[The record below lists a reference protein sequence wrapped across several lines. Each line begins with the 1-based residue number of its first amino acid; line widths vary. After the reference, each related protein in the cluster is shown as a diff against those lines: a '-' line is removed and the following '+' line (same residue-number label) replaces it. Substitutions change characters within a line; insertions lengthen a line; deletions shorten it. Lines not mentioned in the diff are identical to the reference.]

1 MTTLN
6 EIRAQLK
13 PFQDAL
19 NTRKLRDILEKAHSE
34 PIEDALNSEDVFV
47 LMTKEEN
54 PKRMYKLAKL
64 YVILVEEEF
73 GKNEYWLSSH

>member
-6 EIRAQLK
+6 QIRAQLK

-19 NTRKLRDILEKAHSE
+19 NTRKLREILEQAHRE
-34 PIEDALNSEDVFV
+34 PIEDALNSEDVFI
-47 LMTKEEN
+47 LMTKEDN

-73 GKNEYWLSSH
+73 GKNEY

>member
-19 NTRKLRDILEKAHSE
+19 NTRKLRDILEKAHRE
-34 PIEDALNSEDVFV
+34 PIEDSLSTEDVFI
-47 LMTKEEN
+47 LMTKEDN

-73 GKNEYWLSSH
+73 DE